1 MTVKISGKNTWIV
14 LLCFPIKLLGKLYC
28 EITDIW
34 KTLIQNLFI
43 VFKNIYSI
51 HVYTIITIKASWLA
65 PYMCNDLCLSLMTL
79 ATCFNI
85 ITVLKC
91 CTYPMIV

>member
-34 KTLIQNLFI
+34 KTLIQNLFTEMLHL
-43 VFKNIYSI
+43 S
-51 HVYTIITIKASWLA
+51 
-65 PYMCNDLCLSLMTL
+65 NDSLIFT
-79 ATCFNI
+79 T
-85 ITVLKC
+85 
-91 CTYPMIV
+91 

>member
-51 HVYTIITIKASWLA
+51 HVYTIITINNCILEFWLIIS
-65 PYMCNDLCLSLMTL
+65 YQ
-79 ATCFNI
+79 ATTFHTKQIRN
-85 ITVLKC
+85 
-91 CTYPMIV
+91 

>member
-28 EITDIW
+28 EISDIW
-34 KTLIQNLFI
+34 KTLIQNVFI

-51 HVYTIITIKASWLA
+51 LLLLLKLALYKASQL
-65 PYMCNDLCLSLMTL
+65 
-79 ATCFNI
+79 
-85 ITVLKC
+85 
-91 CTYPMIV
+91 